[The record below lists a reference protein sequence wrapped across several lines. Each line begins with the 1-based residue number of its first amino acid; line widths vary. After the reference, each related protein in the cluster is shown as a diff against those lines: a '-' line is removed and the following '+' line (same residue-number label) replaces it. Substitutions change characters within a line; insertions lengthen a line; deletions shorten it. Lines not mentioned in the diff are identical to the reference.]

1 MLKHLIH
8 MSAWRF
14 TATFVLAL
22 LLGITV
28 ARAGPKD
35 DIVAVEPGAHLPGND
50 VAGLLVGG
58 EILDGLGVVRDEIQ
72 AGVPE
77 VAREELRSLA
87 RRINRL
93 DAGEG
98 RLPDSYRAGGDLWLP
113 VRAVSVRILLDAPN
127 LLPRPRE
134 KAAGGKVGNLTAGGD
149 RIDWLPLLR
158 TRTLLQQAQQHLGA
172 DQGAGEALA
181 RINAA
186 LDGVEQ
192 TVRFDQPAL
201 LRAYYAVQ
209 HALAA
214 PRPWP
219 QSVRAQLRD
228 AARDLYQAYGRG
240 GLADQVQAVADQ
252 LDPDTGT
259 LLDTARSLRERI
271 NSGGREAGTETGPEP
286 PDSASRQ
293 STTPGPMG
301 GGKGRTRDPSQP
313 K

>member
-1 MLKHLIH
+1 MFLPSIH
-8 MSAWRF
+8 MPVWRF
-14 TATFVLAL
+14 TVTFLLVLMF
-22 LLGITV
+22 GITV

-35 DIVAVEPGAHLPGND
+35 DIVAVKPGAPLPGND
-50 VAGLLVGG
+50 VPGLLVGG
-58 EILDGLGVVRDEIQ
+58 EILDGLGVVRDEVQ

-77 VAREELRSLA
+77 VAREELRSLV
-87 RRINRL
+87 RRIDRF
-93 DAGEG
+93 DGGEG

-113 VRAVSVRILLDAPN
+113 VRAVNVRISLDAPN

-134 KAAGGKVGNLTAGGD
+134 KAEGGTVGNLETGGE
-149 RIDWLPLLR
+149 RLDWLPLLR
-158 TRTLLQQAQQHLGA
+158 TRTLLEQAQQNLSA
-172 DQGAGEALA
+172 DQGGRAALA
-181 RINAA
+181 RINEA

-201 LRAYYAVQ
+201 LGAYYAVQ
-209 HALAA
+209 QALAA
-214 PRPWP
+214 RRPWP

-240 GLADQVQAVADQ
+240 GLADQVQMAADQ

-271 NSGGREAGTETGPEP
+271 NSGGREAGTGTGPEP
-286 PDSASRQ
+286 PKSASRQ
-293 STTPGPMG
+293 STALDPL
-301 GGKGRTRDPSQP
+301 GRKTGRPRDPFQS